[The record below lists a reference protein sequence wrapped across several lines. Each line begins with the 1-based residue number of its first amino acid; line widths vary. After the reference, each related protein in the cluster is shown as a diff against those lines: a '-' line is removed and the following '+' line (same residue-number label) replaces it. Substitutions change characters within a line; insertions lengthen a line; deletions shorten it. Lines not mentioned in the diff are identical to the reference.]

1 MTAPSDRFDIRARCG
16 LWQALRRMVLLLAGP
31 LFLVPAAHAAQT
43 AKAAI
48 TQAAPAA
55 AKWQPDAQ
63 LTHVSTLRGQADGRA
78 PSWLCTYYS
87 PKAKKSAIVTVRDGG
102 KVEVDADVRNTS
114 IDAIGG
120 DFVDSDQAVAA
131 AAKAGLTF
139 AKAAKDLGFGLV
151 VGGQATGKPQLYW
164 SVMVSSAKGMSGVT
178 LNGKDAAFVKRDDI
192 KY

>member
-1 MTAPSDRFDIRARCG
+1 MESRIERLAKHARAALQVLACSAALALMPSV
-16 LWQALRRMVLLLAGP
+16 Q
-31 LFLVPAAHAAQT
+31 AAQT

-48 TQAAPAA
+48 TQAATAA

-63 LTHVSTLRGQADGRA
+63 LTHVSTLRGQVDGRA

-114 IDAIGG
+114 VDAIGG
-120 DFVDSDQAVAA
+120 DFVDSDQVVAA
-131 AAKAGLTF
+131 AAKAGLKLDKG
-139 AKAAKDLGFGLV
+139 AKNLGFGLV

-164 SVMVSSAKGMSGVT
+164 SVTVSTDQGMSGVT
-178 LNGKDAAFVKRDDI
+178 LNGRDAAFVKRDDV

>member
-1 MTAPSDRFDIRARCG
+1 MNAPSDRFDIRARSSLG
-16 LWQALRRMVLLLAGP
+16 QALRRIVLLLVGP
-31 LFLVPAAHAAQT
+31 LVVVHAAQAAQT

-48 TQAAPAA
+48 TQATPAA
-55 AKWQPDAQ
+55 AKWQADAQ
-63 LTHVSTLRGQADGRA
+63 LTHVSTLRGQGDGRA
-78 PSWLCTYYS
+78 ASWLCTYYS

-114 IDAIGG
+114 VDAIGT

-131 AAKAGLTF
+131 AAKAGLKF
-139 AKAAKDLGFGLV
+139 DQGAKGLGFGLV

-164 SVMVSSAKGMSGVT
+164 SVMVSSDKGMSGVT
-178 LNGKDAAFVKRDDI
+178 LSGKDAAFIKRDDI